1 MPDPHL
7 SVTFVKELNL
17 LAAGFFLLATFGL
30 VATRQVLDC
39 VALFAGQSLL
49 LAASAGLLGHEA
61 ASYHLYTVA
70 AITVAVK
77 VVIIPWLLRRTTS
90 EAMVARREISQ
101 ALNIPTSLLL
111 SLALTILAFF
121 LAAPLEAAVAGGR
134 PGVNLSI
141 GLATLLVGAFTVAVR
156 REALPQMLGLL
167 SMENG
172 AFFAGVGIAPDLPLF
187 AELAAAFDV
196 LVISLVL
203 GLLMRKLH
211 EQTGSTAVAE
221 LTNLREE

>member
-1 MPDPHL
+1 
-7 SVTFVKELNL
+7 
-17 LAAGFFLLATFGL
+17 
-30 VATRQVLDC
+30 
-39 VALFAGQSLL
+39 
-49 LAASAGLLGHEA
+49 
-61 ASYHLYTVA
+61 
-70 AITVAVK
+70 
-77 VVIIPWLLRRTTS
+77 
-90 EAMVARREISQ
+90 
-101 ALNIPTSLLL
+101 LNIPTSLLL